1 MSLYRVRTGYA
12 FGSRNM
18 IGPGDLV
25 DLSAAEA
32 LAFADKL
39 EPVDGTPS
47 PAPAE
52 PTGADEL
59 PAPWLDFGDLAK
71 HLNMIRL
78 LIANGYAT
86 PQAVQAASDE
96 ELLAIKGIG
105 PKALG
110 ALRAVLGAA

>member
-1 MSLYRVRTGYA
+1 MALWRVRPGYS
-12 FGSRNM
+12 FGAENQH
-18 IGPGDLV
+18 GPGDLV
-25 DLSAAEA
+25 KLSVAEA
-32 LAFADKL
+32 AGFADKL
-39 EPVDGTPS
+39 EPAPDAELPATPDG
-47 PAPAE
+47 
-52 PTGADEL
+52 DL

-96 ELLAIKGIG
+96 KLLAIKGIG

-110 ALRAVLGAA
+110 ALRAVLGVA